1 MMLMG
6 AAVGG
11 VILVGIIYLVY
22 KLCRKHVFGIVEPG
36 KNFVVD
42 KKVKC
47 KSGKYLVDEEE
58 GFEERNVTPQY

>member
-1 MMLMG
+1 MLMG
-6 AAVGG
+6 AMVGG
-11 VILVGIIYLVY
+11 VVLVGVVYYGY
-22 KLCRKHVFGIVEPG
+22 KLFRKHVLGIIEPG

>member
-1 MMLMG
+1 MMG

-11 VILVGIIYLVY
+11 VVLVGLVY
-22 KLCRKHVFGIVEPG
+22 FGYKLFRKHVLGIVEPG

-58 GFEERNVTPQY
+58 GLEDGKATPQY